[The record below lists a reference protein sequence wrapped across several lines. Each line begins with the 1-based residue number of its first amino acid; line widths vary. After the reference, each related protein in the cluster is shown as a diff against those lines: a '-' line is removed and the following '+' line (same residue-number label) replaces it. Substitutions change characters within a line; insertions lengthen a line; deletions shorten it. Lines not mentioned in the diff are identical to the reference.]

1 MKTKYKLGVTALA
14 LVLGTIAGSASAGSV
29 YLTGHDVLLHS
40 GQNSYDNVILNWLR
54 GAGTGSEIA
63 AANYDIAFVRGNA
76 GGFVGTVGTNT
87 LEGFGTI
94 NQANITSFANAA
106 AFTAFL
112 SGKDV
117 LVIPD
122 HTSCGGCDFSTA
134 DSNLLNSFAPEITSF
149 FNAGGDIFGGSGAS
163 LSTYYDFLPPGAV
176 ASGLPIGG
184 SSGFTATAAGV
195 AIGILPNMING
206 FPTHNRFT
214 GFDPDFTVF
223 ETRSQLSGDE
233 VISIGIRD
241 ATIGGGGI
249 GGGGGG
255 GTVPEPASMWLL
267 GIGLAGLGAMRRRK
281 I

>member
-1 MKTKYKLGVTALA
+1 MKTLKLAT
-14 LVLGTIAGSASAGSV
+14 LVAASLVSSSAFAGSI

-54 GAGTGSEIA
+54 GAGTSSEIA
-63 AANYDIAFVRGNA
+63 AANYDIAFVRGFA
-76 GGFVGTVGTNT
+76 GGVGSVGVNT

-94 NQANITSFANAA
+94 TTADIQSFADGA
-106 AFTAFL
+106 AFTSFL
-112 SGKDV
+112 AGKDV

-122 HTSCGGCDFSTA
+122 HQSCGGCDFDNA
-134 DSNLLNSFAPEITSF
+134 DSSKLNSFAAEIASF
-149 FNAGGDIFGGSGAS
+149 FNAGGDIFAGSGAS
-163 LSTYYDFLPPGAV
+163 LSTFYDFLPPGAV

-223 ETRSQLSGDE
+223 ETRGDE

-241 ATIGGGGI
+241 ATIDDDGGI
-249 GGGGGG
+249 GTGPSP
-255 GTVPEPASMWLL
+255 VPEPASLALL
-267 GIGLAGLGAMRRRK
+267 GIGLAGLGVMRKRK
-281 I
+281 S